1 MEKQGS
7 LNRGA
12 LIKCVYYTYLMWLE
26 QLHITQGR
34 TLMLHKIYGPCG
46 GQFTSASKSELVAIR
61 SKRDKIEMSYTK
73 QV

>member
-34 TLMLHKIYGPCG
+34 TLMLRKIYGPCG
-46 GQFTSASKSELVAIR
+46 AASKSELVAIR